1 MVPVAVVI
9 CGASSS
15 GKTSLART
23 LQELLL
29 PEIWLTFSVDDI
41 IYSLPESVL
50 HRCNHENNWEGV
62 DGKALFEGATGSLR
76 ALLQSGNKVIFDV
89 VVSHSKDAS
98 RVQTSLSGFH
108 SFTVELRCDLA
119 ILEHRASF
127 RGDRTLEETRRSFES
142 APAQLASDLIL
153 DSGAHSPKELASS
166 VVTAL
171 SNIQEIQE

>member
-1 MVPVAVVI
+1 M
-9 CGASSS
+9 G
-15 GKTSLART
+15 
-23 LQELLL
+23 
-29 PEIWLTFSVDDI
+29 
-41 IYSLPESVL
+41 
-50 HRCNHENNWEGV
+50 
-62 DGKALFEGATGSLR
+62 
-76 ALLQSGNKVIFDV
+76 
-89 VVSHSKDAS
+89 HSKDAS

-108 SFTVELRCDLA
+108 PFTVELRCDLA

-171 SNIQEIQE
+171 SNIQEIQVRTTRCIQDERGVGVSAAAAVQEFELRFATYANSQN

>member
-1 MVPVAVVI
+1 M
-9 CGASSS
+9 G
-15 GKTSLART
+15 
-23 LQELLL
+23 
-29 PEIWLTFSVDDI
+29 
-41 IYSLPESVL
+41 
-50 HRCNHENNWEGV
+50 
-62 DGKALFEGATGSLR
+62 
-76 ALLQSGNKVIFDV
+76 
-89 VVSHSKDAS
+89 HSKDAS

-171 SNIQEIQE
+171 SNIQEIQVRTTRCIQDERGVGVSAAAAVQEFELRFATYANSQN